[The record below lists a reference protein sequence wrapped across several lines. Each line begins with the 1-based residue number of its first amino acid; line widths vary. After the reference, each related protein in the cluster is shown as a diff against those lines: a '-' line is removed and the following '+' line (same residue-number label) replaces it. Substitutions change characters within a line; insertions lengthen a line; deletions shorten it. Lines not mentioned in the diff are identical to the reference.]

1 MNESNAIIHTDKL
14 TKIYRLGITRR
25 PVEAIVGLNL
35 DVLKGEI
42 FAFIGLNGA
51 GKTTSIQLLLDHVRP
66 TSGAA
71 FIFGRDS
78 RDFKSRE
85 KVGFLPDLPHF
96 YRFLTATE
104 ILNYTGKLF
113 GLSYKERTNR
123 SRDLIDMVGL
133 TGRADEPLKGF
144 SRGMLQRIGLAQALI
159 NHPELVILDEPLG
172 GLDPVGRMELR
183 DIIIDLKRQG
193 STVFFSS
200 HILDDAQRIADRVAI
215 IHKGRLLAVG
225 TLDELLTV
233 KPGWE
238 VELEPVDGF
247 QIEDFCRDRKWE
259 FKRLEKTCLLTIPD
273 EDGVFEL
280 YDFAHQGSIKLES
293 VNRHRL
299 DLEHAFLKE
308 LERWED

>member
-1 MNESNAIIHTDKL
+1 MGANAIIHTEKL
-14 TKIYRLGITRR
+14 TKVYRIGITRR
-25 PVEAIVGLNL
+25 PVEAIIGLNL
-35 DVLKGEI
+35 DVFEGEI
-42 FAFIGLNGA
+42 FAYIGLNGA
-51 GKTTSIQLLLDHVRP
+51 GKTTTIQLLLDHVRP
-66 TSGAA
+66 TSGSA

-78 RDFKSRE
+78 RDYHSRE

-104 ILNYTGKLF
+104 ILDYTGKLF
-113 GLSYKERTNR
+113 GLSSQERSNR
-123 SRDLIDMVGL
+123 SRDLIDLVGL
-133 TGRADEPLKGF
+133 NGRANEPLRGF

-183 DIIIDLKRQG
+183 DIIVDLKRQG

-215 IHKGRLLAVG
+215 IHRGKLLAMG
-225 TLDELLTV
+225 TLDELLTS

-238 VELEPVDGF
+238 VELEPVNGF
-247 QIEDFCRDRKWE
+247 QVEEFSRDHKWE
-259 FKRLEKTCLLTIPD
+259 FKRLDERFLLTIPD
-273 EDGVFEL
+273 EGGLAEL
-280 YDFAHQGSIKLES
+280 FNYAHQGKLKLES
-293 VNRHRL
+293 VNHRRL

-308 LERWED
+308 LEKWEE

>member
-1 MNESNAIIHTDKL
+1 MGENAIIHTEKL

-25 PVEAIVGLNL
+25 PVEAIIGLNL
-35 DVLKGEI
+35 DVFEGEV

-51 GKTTSIQLLLDHVRP
+51 GKTTTIQLLLDHVRP
-66 TSGAA
+66 TSGSAY
-71 FIFGRDS
+71 IFGRDS
-78 RDFKSRE
+78 RDYRCRR

-104 ILNYTGKLF
+104 ILDYTGKLF
-113 GLSYKERTNR
+113 GLSLKERENR
-123 SRDLIDMVGL
+123 SRDLIDLVGL
-133 TGRADEPLKGF
+133 NKRADEPLKGF

-183 DIIIDLKRQG
+183 EIIVDLKRQG

-215 IHKGRLLAVG
+215 IHQGKLLAIG
-225 TLDELLTV
+225 TLDELLTS

-238 VELEPVDGF
+238 VELEPINGF
-247 QIEDFCRDRKWE
+247 LVEE
-259 FKRLEKTCLLTIPD
+259 FSRANK
-273 EDGVFEL
+273 
-280 YDFAHQGSIKLES
+280 YDFKQFDKRFLVTIGDEAGLNEICSLAHQGKLKLES
-293 VNRHRL
+293 VNRRRL

-308 LERWED
+308 LEKWED